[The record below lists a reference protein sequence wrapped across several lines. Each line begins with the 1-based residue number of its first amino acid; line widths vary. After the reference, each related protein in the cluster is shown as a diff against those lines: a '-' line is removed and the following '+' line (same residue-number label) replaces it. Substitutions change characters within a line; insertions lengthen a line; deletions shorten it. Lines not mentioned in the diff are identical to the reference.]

1 MDSQTWPPINKF
13 MRCLRLF
20 KDTFIKRNKK
30 CNFILELHPVPAT
43 YKDMKSKPS
52 LLKTPDIAE
61 KPPTKLKVK
70 VNELTFFQAS
80 EKCSTLILDQD
91 STHPIITATKALII
105 VCSFLMWHLMKNMTC
120 RQSMTVSVL
129 AMTYKFVDLIM
140 ACLTS

>member
-1 MDSQTWPPINKF
+1 MDSQTWSPINKF
-13 MRCLRLF
+13 VICFRLF
-20 KDTFIKRNKK
+20 KDTFIKRDKI

-52 LLKTPDIAE
+52 LLKTPDIAG
-61 KPPTKLKVK
+61 KSPTKLRVK

-80 EKCSTLILDQD
+80 EKCSTLILYQH
-91 STHPIITATKALII
+91 SMHPIITATKGLII
-105 VCSFLMWHLMKNMTC
+105 VCSFLMWHLMKKLTC

-129 AMTYKFVDLIM
+129 AVTYKFVDLTM